1 MAEVKYVGPTAY
13 IVNRSQLQSFS
24 CINVVIFLFRF
35 LQDHTQCTPKQCQLP
50 LTLMIV
56 HTNCCPRQF
65 LGPQP
70 KQNNLSLSP
79 WLLKKIK
86 HFLTRYHQ

>member
-1 MAEVKYVGPTAY
+1 MAEVKYVGPTALL
-13 IVNRSQLQSFS
+13 IGLNCQAFLASMLLFS
-24 CINVVIFLFRF
+24 YSDSYNTMHNV
-35 LQDHTQCTPKQCQLP
+35 HPKQCQLP